1 MSFNYDITLSGL
13 FTSQQALK
21 VTQNNIS
28 NAGTDGY
35 ARQQIDIEETGSL
48 SKDGISGQMGNGSMV
63 KSVKRI
69 VDEYLIQQTRDSSA
83 KVGYFKQLSSS
94 LGEIENMF
102 NENTDQSITNMMSNM
117 FSAFEEANK
126 YPEDMAYR
134 QSLLGQAQTFTS
146 TVNTISNNL
155 NALKGE
161 VDSQVTEKVTKIN
174 ELITNIA
181 EVNEKMA
188 KMSTENPNS
197 LLDERDK
204 DLDELSNYL
213 NISIKKDDKNVVSI
227 TSNGIDLV
235 SGGTPHLLKANY
247 LQSDNEWALSVG
259 TVNYKPVNGELASAI
274 EMRNTIIPDYETKL
288 NDLISNV
295 VTEVNN
301 LHSTGYGLDDSTG
314 NLFFTGTN
322 ASSIAVNSTLLDDP
336 KKIALSSL
344 VSTPGNSDIGKAIAN
359 LPTQNI
365 ASLGNITINDYYSN
379 FVFKMANDVNV
390 AKTNETVHEGILSG
404 IHEQKESVQGVNID
418 EEMTN
423 LLKYQKFFTANSKM
437 LATLDKTYDSL
448 LQIIN

>member
-1 MSFNYDITLSGL
+1 
-13 FTSQQALK
+13 
-21 VTQNNIS
+21 
-28 NAGTDGY
+28 
-35 ARQQIDIEETGSL
+35 
-48 SKDGISGQMGNGSMV
+48 
-63 KSVKRI
+63 
-69 VDEYLIQQTRDSSA
+69 
-83 KVGYFKQLSSS
+83 
-94 LGEIENMF
+94 
-102 NENTDQSITNMMSNM
+102 
-117 FSAFEEANK
+117 
-126 YPEDMAYR
+126 
-134 QSLLGQAQTFTS
+134 
-146 TVNTISNNL
+146 
-155 NALKGE
+155 